1 MAQVKEEQLKAARE
15 VKSKQQQIQMEL
27 GALYVSEKDIADRQA
42 TLVAEL
48 RSSGDEIK
56 SIIAELEKDYGAG
69 SLNLET
75 GEFTS
80 EEEAKLEI
88 AE

>member
-15 VKSKQQQIQMEL
+15 AKSKQQQIQMEL
-27 GALYVSEKDIADRQA
+27 GALYVSEKEIEDRQA
-42 TLVAEL
+42 TLVAQL
-48 RSSGDEIK
+48 RSGGDEIK
-56 SIIAELEKDYGAG
+56 SIMAELEKDYGSG

-80 EEEAKLEI
+80 EEEAKLEMV
-88 AE
+88 E